1 MAKRRNSNRRRRR
14 GGSGFLYKLLS
25 ILVICGCLVAAVTL
39 FFRVD
44 TIEVSGQQ
52 RYTAQQ
58 VRDASGIEIGSNLYL
73 MDKNEA
79 VNNIISALPYVEQIR
94 INRRLPSTLRI
105 EVTECGE
112 PLALVQDGYAWLI
125 SPRGMIVE
133 QAESAAAKQYASVSG
148 CELLA
153 PSVGTRI
160 ALATEYVSRQE
171 SLLALLSALESEGIM
186 DQLDGIRLDDG
197 KVLRMDYAGRFT
209 VELPYGAD
217 YGYKLRFLQEAL
229 AQEEIQDNMTG
240 TFVMTRDDGRVN
252 FIQNV
257 R

>member
-1 MAKRRNSNRRRRR
+1 MAKRRHSNRRRRR

-25 ILVICGCLVAAVTL
+25 MLVICGCLVAAVTL

-44 TIEVSGQQ
+44 SIEVSGQQ

-58 VRDASGIEIGSNLYL
+58 VREASGIELGSNLYL
-73 MDKNEA
+73 LDKNMTAES
-79 VNNIISALPYVEQIR
+79 IIDALPYVERIR
-94 INRRLPSTLRI
+94 ISRRLPSTLCI
-105 EVTECGE
+105 EVWECGE
-112 PLALVQDGYAWLI
+112 PLALMQDGSTWLI
-125 SPRGMIVE
+125 SPKGMIVE
-133 QAESAAAKQYASVSG
+133 QADRDAAKEYASLSG
-148 CELLA
+148 CKLLA

-160 ALATEYVSRQE
+160 ALATEHASRQE
-171 SLLALLSALESEGIM
+171 SVLALLAALDDEGIL
-186 DQLDGIRLDDG
+186 DQMDGIRLDDE

-217 YGYKLRFLQEAL
+217 YVYKLRFLQEAL